1 MFSDLSHHDPTST
14 RYRRLPNPT
23 ANTGDNQVGQ
33 PLLLGLA
40 KCQGCGTPMTM
51 LDGDTE
57 RPPRYVCPSAE
68 GPDENACD
76 TREVKTGRLDEP
88 VLEHLI
94 VDVLTDDLLQD
105 VIAQVRRNAAQQA
118 LRQQQQ
124 LESIQGEIERLDHE
138 RAKLAAEVE
147 KGKAT
152 YAKVAARLAR
162 TGDGWRT
169 KQDEA
174 RQADHALRGYGYVA
188 DDEDRIESYARNP
201 ETYLRDMNAATTKSI
216 LELIVREVL
225 VSADLVN
232 IAYRLS
238 LRMGTG
244 VGKTHSV
251 IPL

>member
-1 MFSDLSHHDPTST
+1 MIQPPLATGG
-14 RYRRLPNPT
+14 LPNPT

-57 RPPRYVCPSAE
+57 RPPRYVCPAPKALTKTPATRGKSR
-68 GPDENACD
+68 PDAW
-76 TREVKTGRLDEP
+76 TKP

-118 LRQQQQ
+118 LRQQTATGIHTGR
-124 LESIQGEIERLDHE
+124 ESSAWTTNGPNSRRRWK
-138 RAKLAAEVE
+138 RARRRMPKSPP
-147 KGKAT
+147 GWPGRAT
-152 YAKVAARLAR
+152 AGAPNR
-162 TGDGWRT
+162 TRP
-169 KQDEA
+169 